1 MCESWSRNGEGIK
14 SCTIGVND
22 FLQEIHHRMPVIL
35 APEVYDLWLDP
46 EVRAPDQSNNETG
59 CIERAARTK
68 DAVYSRRL

>member
-1 MCESWSRNGEGIK
+1 
-14 SCTIGVND
+14 
-22 FLQEIHHRMPVIL
+22 MPVIL